1 MTQTVSFA
9 SKRFYQRQIPLVIL
23 SVLAGILMVQYFA
36 PKGTPLDAVQKE
48 ILSANATVFLMTQLF
63 GVATLILW
71 RSRSLYRRTGAR
83 TQQVSNVVFWG
94 TYIVFIIIGLGDP
107 VKLHGGTFYS
117 TVYVA
122 TVGALSTA
130 ATGIK
135 FLHHAFWT
143 FRLFAA
149 AASLESMVLLL
160 AWLLTY
166 MRELSFF
173 VFIFPPM
180 ALIGDWI
187 EMFPFAAASRALL
200 LSTAVGA
207 CIIAARAL
215 LGREP
220 GLIDMEMV

>member
-1 MTQTVSFA
+1 
-9 SKRFYQRQIPLVIL
+9 
-23 SVLAGILMVQYFA
+23 
-36 PKGTPLDAVQKE
+36 
-48 ILSANATVFLMTQLF
+48 
-63 GVATLILW
+63 
-71 RSRSLYRRTGAR
+71 
-83 TQQVSNVVFWG
+83 
-94 TYIVFIIIGLGDP
+94 
-107 VKLHGGTFYS
+107 
-117 TVYVA
+117 
-122 TVGALSTA
+122 
-130 ATGIK
+130 
-135 FLHHAFWT
+135 
-143 FRLFAA
+143 
-149 AASLESMVLLL
+149 LLL